1 MFSHQYVVTGL
12 KIVSCA
18 HITIYDSAGTNT
30 TIPADAKWS
39 AIFSIAET
47 QYATWLKLAVVAR
60 LYKVIF
66 HNLPQLVI
74 RRNS

>member
-1 MFSHQYVVTGL
+1 M
-12 KIVSCA
+12 
-18 HITIYDSAGTNT
+18 
-30 TIPADAKWS
+30 
-39 AIFSIAET
+39 AET